1 MGTVSGKGYLVR
13 RLQDAPTVRSECGQ
27 STRPLSYPETAVCN
41 LHVTFIKDSTRH
53 YHKQCT
59 EVYYILDGR
68 GKTILDGETYEWR
81 AGDLINTPLRPD
93 GVTVQHFNT
102 GSEMVRFIEASP
114 NLVHALGVDRGSGDA
129 SRVGLLRESQ
139 WKASPYL
146 LPDCQF
152 GTLRLFPGAAP
163 HCGFDRTLYGEI

>member
-59 EVYYILDGR
+59 EVYYILQGR
-68 GKTILDGETYEWR
+68 GKMELNDDVVEVEPGTVIYIEPNTAHRLFSEEGVQTIVFGVPAY
-81 AGDLINTPLRPD
+81 RPD
-93 GVTVQHFNT
+93 DEFYVKPT
-102 GSEMVRFIEASP
+102 
-114 NLVHALGVDRGSGDA
+114 
-129 SRVGLLRESQ
+129 
-139 WKASPYL
+139 K
-146 LPDCQF
+146 
-152 GTLRLFPGAAP
+152 
-163 HCGFDRTLYGEI
+163 